1 MTVIAAGIG
10 AALAAAV
17 IHFRR
22 AGQRALVVACIAV
35 MAVLVVVVAFS
46 RMDSSGEVSSYGVF
60 AFVIVYFALDYRGR
74 KAVEDKKLVLTA
86 RVPDDGAAVEYLG
99 KDSVWVLVSVD
110 VHTES
115 AGAAAQDS
123 RYRTR
128 VVLDKAGDRWLVS
141 RLERVG

>member
-35 MAVLVVVVAFS
+35 MAVLVVVTAFS

-74 KAVEDKKLVLTA
+74 KAAEDK
-86 RVPDDGAAVEYLG
+86 
-99 KDSVWVLVSVD
+99 
-110 VHTES
+110 
-115 AGAAAQDS
+115 AAAEEAAA
-123 RYRTR
+123 
-128 VVLDKAGDRWLVS
+128 KAGTAPELPAGDSAPGTPETPSDGPAPGTDMSGDPQNR
-141 RLERVG
+141 

>member
-74 KAVEDKKLVLTA
+74 KAVEDKEAAAKAATEA
-86 RVPDDGAAVEYLG
+86 DGDAAPQLPAVEA
-99 KDSVWVLVSVD
+99 
-110 VHTES
+110 EPE
-115 AGAAAQDS
+115 AAAHPSDDTTPEADATEDPQS
-123 RYRTR
+123 R
-128 VVLDKAGDRWLVS
+128 
-141 RLERVG
+141 

>member
-35 MAVLVVVVAFS
+35 MAVLVVVTAFS

-74 KAVEDKKLVLTA
+74 KAAEDK
-86 RVPDDGAAVEYLG
+86 
-99 KDSVWVLVSVD
+99 
-110 VHTES
+110 
-115 AGAAAQDS
+115 AAADEAAA
-123 RYRTR
+123 
-128 VVLDKAGDRWLVS
+128 KAGTAPELPAGDSAPETPETPSDGPAPGADTSGDPQNR
-141 RLERVG
+141 

>member
-17 IHFRR
+17 VHFRR

-74 KAVEDKKLVLTA
+74 KAVEDK
-86 RVPDDGAAVEYLG
+86 E
-99 KDSVWVLVSVD
+99 
-110 VHTES
+110 
-115 AGAAAQDS
+115 AAAQAAAEADGDAAPQLPAVEAEPEAAAHPSDDTTPEADATEDPQS
-123 RYRTR
+123 R
-128 VVLDKAGDRWLVS
+128 
-141 RLERVG
+141 

>member
-35 MAVLVVVVAFS
+35 MAVLVVVTAFS

-74 KAVEDKKLVLTA
+74 KAAEDKEAAEK
-86 RVPDDGAAVEYLG
+86 AAVEG
-99 KDSVWVLVSVD
+99 D
-110 VHTES
+110 
-115 AGAAAQDS
+115 AAAAPG
-123 RYRTR
+123 
-128 VVLDKAGDRWLVS
+128 LPAGDTVPEAPVTSSDADTSAADTSEDPQTR
-141 RLERVG
+141 

>member
-35 MAVLVVVVAFS
+35 MAVLVVVTAFS

-74 KAVEDKKLVLTA
+74 KAAEDK
-86 RVPDDGAAVEYLG
+86 
-99 KDSVWVLVSVD
+99 
-110 VHTES
+110 
-115 AGAAAQDS
+115 AAA
-123 RYRTR
+123 
-128 VVLDKAGDRWLVS
+128 DKAAAEAEDPDAPASEADAAGDSQTR
-141 RLERVG
+141 